1 MAITKFIKR
10 QDSGFK
16 LSEGN
21 SGESSLNL
29 SNEIF
34 ELLCPE
40 SIEAGKEKEIT
51 FKIFKDDF
59 IKAICFI
66 ISKLPLYR
74 SSSNSSIKVDY
85 DYEVFKELQDNV
97 ESMFGPNKEADY
109 TCTLLHRSDGRK
121 YLKGLKV
128 NGFSIRNYLVE
139 NLSAL
144 EFDNIG
150 GSKSIRLLS
159 GGDISIIKLLPPSA
173 QEEIMNSNNI
183 ITITE
188 HPFSSR
194 IIHLN
199 FLLHLSAIS
208 SGV

>member
-10 QDSGFK
+10 QDSAFK

-66 ISKLPLYR
+66 RR
-74 SSSNSSIKVDY
+74 S
-85 DYEVFKELQDNV
+85 FK
-97 ESMFGPNKEADY
+97 
-109 TCTLLHRSDGRK
+109 
-121 YLKGLKV
+121 
-128 NGFSIRNYLVE
+128 
-139 NLSAL
+139 
-144 EFDNIG
+144 
-150 GSKSIRLLS
+150 
-159 GGDISIIKLLPPSA
+159 
-173 QEEIMNSNNI
+173 
-183 ITITE
+183 
-188 HPFSSR
+188 R
-194 IIHLN
+194 I
-199 FLLHLSAIS
+199 
-208 SGV
+208 